1 MIMTILIDERGR
13 AVLHELPYSSQS
25 LFPEPLVRLVLGS
38 VPKWRYHPAM
48 KFGQARRTWANIQLD
63 LTP

>member
-1 MIMTILIDERGR
+1 
-13 AVLHELPYSSQS
+13 
-25 LFPEPLVRLVLGS
+25 VRLVLGS